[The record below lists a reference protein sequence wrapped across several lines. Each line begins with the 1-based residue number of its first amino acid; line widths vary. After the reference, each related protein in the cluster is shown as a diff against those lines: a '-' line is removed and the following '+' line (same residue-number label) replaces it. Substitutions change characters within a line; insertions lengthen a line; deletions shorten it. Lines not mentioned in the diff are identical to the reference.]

1 MVDKINFE
9 ALEQIDMET
18 AAAFVEGVGTVASI
32 ISVAEASE
40 QELRASLNVIAQSLA
55 VAGAILYAGACGG
68 DPLIKPLGG
77 QETFRKEIA

>member
-55 VAGAILYAGACGG
+55 VAGVILYAGACGG
-68 DPLIKPLGG
+68 DPLIKPLAER
-77 QETFRKEIA
+77 ETPQKEIA

>member
-9 ALEQIDMET
+9 ALDRLDMET

-55 VAGAILYAGACGG
+55 VAGAILYAGTGG
-68 DPLIKPLGG
+68 EPLIKPPTER
-77 QETFRKEIA
+77 ETPQKEIA

>member
-55 VAGAILYAGACGG
+55 VAGAVLYAGAGG
-68 DPLIKPLGG
+68 DPLIKPLD
-77 QETFRKEIA
+77 ERDALRKEIA